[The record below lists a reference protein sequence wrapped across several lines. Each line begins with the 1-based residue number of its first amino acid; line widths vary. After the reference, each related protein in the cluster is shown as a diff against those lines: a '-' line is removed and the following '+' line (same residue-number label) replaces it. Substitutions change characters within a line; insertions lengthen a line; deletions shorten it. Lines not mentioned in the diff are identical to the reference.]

1 MQRLAITDV
10 SPGAVLGASV
20 FNEVGRSLVKAGVPL
35 TDRLLKLVAAR
46 DYCRLVL
53 LADGETLRI
62 EFVPPE
68 AGANVLEALIPSVDY
83 LLKIWRNQT
92 LLRPDDARHVDRR
105 LRRAVGT
112 FVREERFEGTL
123 SLPGPVRRGHAQWFD
138 DAVNAVA
145 VAVYLGRAFAL
156 NEATLHR
163 LAHGMLL
170 RDVAMLTF
178 APEWRDR
185 PGELPP
191 AARAAVREHP
201 MRAYQL
207 LAALEWMDES
217 ARLVVLQH
225 HERHD
230 GSGYPAG
237 LSGLHR
243 VQRTRSELLN
253 DDLTL
258 LVSDIAAVADVFT
271 ALTVD
276 RAHRPCRPPTEVA
289 GILRAMMGATLNQ
302 EVVRLLLES
311 WRPPQEAAAA
321 TGSDNTGSDNT
332 ASDIAASDIVASD

>member
-1 MQRLAITDV
+1 MRRLAITDV

-20 FNEVGRSLVKAGVPL
+20 FNEVGRPLVKAGVPL
-35 TDRLLKLVAAR
+35 TDRLLNLVAAR
-46 DYCRLVL
+46 GYCRLVL
-53 LADGETLRI
+53 LADGETLQP

-68 AGANVLEALIPSVDY
+68 ARAEVLEALIPSVDF
-83 LLKIWRNQT
+83 LLAIWRNQT
-92 LLRPDDARHVDRR
+92 LLRPHDAHHLDRR
-105 LRRAVGT
+105 LRSAVGT
-112 FVREERFEGTL
+112 FAREERFGGAL
-123 SLPGPVRRGHAQWFD
+123 SVPGPVRRGPAQWLD
-138 DAVNAVA
+138 DAVNAAA
-145 VAVYLGRAFAL
+145 VAVCLGRAFTL
-156 NEATLHR
+156 DEATLHR

-170 RDVAMLTF
+170 RDVAMLTL
-178 APEWRDR
+178 APEVHDCPR
-185 PGELPP
+185 ELPP

-253 DDLTL
+253 DNLTL
-258 LVSDIAAVADVFT
+258 LVSDIAAVADVFN

-289 GILRAMMGATLNQ
+289 GILRAMMGATLNE

-321 TGSDNTGSDNT
+321 TGSDIT
-332 ASDIAASDIVASD
+332 ASDITASDITASDVGASG